1 MLNNSFLSEQR
12 SPVPPILL
20 RSAIILCGI
29 VPFLLL
35 IRSDMKIGGIGV
47 ACAILASALA
57 FASWNTSP
65 SCPGRSTGSS
75 LWMILMAAAF
85 LTGLIGLFTQQSVTL
100 ANIIGLIL
108 LPMLVTLHVNSQAN
122 ARTAKHI
129 IVPVAFGSIFFFT
142 SAALG
147 VPLLGAF
154 PAVIGALFV
163 SVVRAT
169 LDIEEDIFEN
179 HGNSDHLEVEHHY
192 RHRLAVTA
200 VIFFL
205 FGTVSLW
212 PWLGE
217 IYSKTYFWILLL
229 GVLLPLAFFWGRIRQ
244 PKIEGAK
251 IALIRFNRIAPVLG
265 LMHIVALLAA

>member
-12 SPVPPILL
+12 SPVPPLL
-20 RSAIILCGI
+20 LKSAIVLCGI
-29 VPFLLL
+29 VPILLL
-35 IRSDMKIGGIGV
+35 VRADSEINSVGI
-47 ACAILASALA
+47 ACAIVAAALA
-57 FASWNTSP
+57 FAGWSMSP
-65 SCPGRSTGSS
+65 SCPGRGAGTSM
-75 LWMILMAAAF
+75 WMILLAVAP
-85 LTGLIGLFTQQSVTL
+85 LIGLVGLFAQQSISLFSVF
-100 ANIIGLIL
+100 GLFL
-108 LPMLVTLHVNSQAN
+108 LPGLMILHANSPAT
-122 ARTAKHI
+122 ARLAKHFV
-129 IVPVAFGSIFFFT
+129 VPAAFGSIFLFT
-142 SAALG
+142 AAALG
-147 VPLLGAF
+147 VPKLGAF
-154 PAVIGALFV
+154 PAIIGALFV
-163 SVVRAT
+163 SVVRTT

-179 HGNSDHLEVEHHY
+179 HANTDHFEVEHHY
-192 RHRLAVTA
+192 RHRLAITA

-265 LMHIVALLAA
+265 LIHVIALLAA

>member
-1 MLNNSFLSEQR
+1 
-12 SPVPPILL
+12 
-20 RSAIILCGI
+20 
-29 VPFLLL
+29 
-35 IRSDMKIGGIGV
+35 
-47 ACAILASALA
+47 
-57 FASWNTSP
+57 
-65 SCPGRSTGSS
+65 
-75 LWMILMAAAF
+75 MAAAF
-85 LTGLIGLFTQQSVTL
+85 LTGLIGLFAQQSITL
-100 ANIIGLIL
+100 ASIIGLIL
-108 LPMLVTLHVNSQAN
+108 LPALMILHVNSPAS

-179 HGNSDHLEVEHHY
+179 HGNSDQLEVEHHY
-192 RHRLAVTA
+192 RHKLAVTA

-217 IYSKTYFWILLL
+217 IYSKTYFWILLF

-265 LMHIVALLAA
+265 LIHIVALLAA